1 MAKITINGIEVE
13 AEPGRRLV
21 EVIKEQGIRIT
32 NLCYIDGLEPYAGCR
47 TCLVEIE
54 GGRPT
59 SMQLSCT
66 AQVAEGMIIQTDTP
80 AVKRARQGVMS
91 LIMANH
97 PDRCLTCHRRV
108 HCQPGEICL
117 RDDVVTHRCLTCS
130 KNYRCELQTSTELI
144 DMGEYEEPWVG
155 EPRSYYE
162 TPAPE
167 PDRANPYL
175 EFDPQMCII
184 CTRCV
189 RACADLRHTGAIT
202 LSGKGSTTAI
212 AFGTGGQVHE
222 SDCDFCGACID
233 VCPTATLMEK
243 PNKWAGVPEE
253 WTNSTCNECAVGCT
267 ISYGTQNGRP
277 MIVRP
282 DRLNTFSRDQIC
294 VRGRFHYDAVTD
306 GQRLARSLSRRG
318 GDRLLPVSFDEAIA
332 DAAELL
338 SRVKSASGADSIAVL
353 GSPTTTNEEAAL
365 LARLARDVIG
375 TPHIDFSQGP
385 IHRAVTGA
393 LTDAFGSASL
403 PAQLTDIESASTIVV
418 VGDDIEESHNIV
430 SLRIKDAVI
439 RRGARLIVVSP
450 RWGELVPFATAFLQ
464 PTPGHEAAAVQALA
478 QAATS
483 NASQFGAVVT
493 AAGVDAGS
501 LATAAEALKAARDN
515 AEQGVAIVFAPNP
528 VGAAAA
534 REQARASANLAIAV
548 RGNNAANVVH
558 YLPTGAN
565 VLGITDMGVTP
576 GANGKSF
583 PEIIEGARSG
593 SIKALVIHADNP
605 LLSTAGATAVREAL
619 DKVEALIVIDAVRS
633 TAADHANVVL
643 ADVPFFAKDGT
654 VTNADRHVMRQ
665 KPALSSQREARPGL
679 AIIGALATALGH
691 DRPAAATTVAGYV
704 PLNQVQSGRTRAFVA
719 ASSYTAKVQPVATPA
734 SAPEGLTLITGR
746 SLFTSWEGASI
757 RSEEADK
764 LHREDSVVINPSDAE
779 AAGVRMGEMVVLTDG
794 TSEVRIAVR
803 LDTSVPA
810 GTVYVPQYYDG
821 GAVLALFPL
830 DGDEPMHVS
839 VRVRALQPA

>member
-1 MAKITINGIEVE
+1 
-13 AEPGRRLV
+13 
-21 EVIKEQGIRIT
+21 
-32 NLCYIDGLEPYAGCR
+32 
-47 TCLVEIE
+47 
-54 GGRPT
+54 
-59 SMQLSCT
+59 
-66 AQVAEGMIIQTDTP
+66 
-80 AVKRARQGVMS
+80 
-91 LIMANH
+91 
-97 PDRCLTCHRRV
+97 
-108 HCQPGEICL
+108 
-117 RDDVVTHRCLTCS
+117 
-130 KNYRCELQTSTELI
+130 
-144 DMGEYEEPWVG
+144 
-155 EPRSYYE
+155 
-162 TPAPE
+162 
-167 PDRANPYL
+167 
-175 EFDPQMCII
+175 MCI
-184 CTRCV
+184 
-189 RACADLRHTGAIT
+189 
-202 LSGKGSTTAI
+202 
-212 AFGTGGQVHE
+212 
-222 SDCDFCGACID
+222 
-233 VCPTATLMEK
+233 
-243 PNKWAGVPEE
+243 
-253 WTNSTCNECAVGCT
+253 
-267 ISYGTQNGRP
+267 
-277 MIVRP
+277 
-282 DRLNTFSRDQIC
+282 RD
-294 VRGRFHYDAVTD
+294 
-306 GQRLARSLSRRG
+306 S
-318 GDRLLPVSFDEAIA
+318 
-332 DAAELL
+332 
-338 SRVKSASGADSIAVL
+338 
-353 GSPTTTNEEAAL
+353 
-365 LARLARDVIG
+365 LARDVIG

-418 VGDDIEESHNIV
+418 VADDIEESHNIV

-478 QAATS
+478 QAAAS
-483 NASQFGAVVT
+483 NASQFGAAVT

-583 PEIIEGARSG
+583 PEIIEGARNG

-633 TAADHANVVL
+633 TAGDHANVVL

-654 VTNADRHVMRQ
+654 ITNADRHVMRQ

-691 DRPAAATTVAGYV
+691 DRPAAASTAAGYV

-719 ASSYTAKVQPVATPA
+719 ASSYTAKVQPVATPT

-803 LDTSVPA
+803 LDTSVPT

-830 DGDEPMHVS
+830 DGDEPMQVS